1 MMIDARDEDF
11 ELAEINGGWLFL
23 PMHVLIEIRCLLVY
37 TAMMSESQRALVAIQ
52 LRWRRLLL

>member
-1 MMIDARDEDF
+1 MMVDARNEDF
-11 ELAEINGGWLFL
+11 ELAEIDGEPVIFTNARIDRDTV
-23 PMHVLIEIRCLLVY
+23 PLIY

>member
-23 PMHVLIEIRCLLVY
+23 PMHVLIEIRCLLIY
-37 TAMMSESQRALVAIQ
+37 TAMM
-52 LRWRRLLL
+52 